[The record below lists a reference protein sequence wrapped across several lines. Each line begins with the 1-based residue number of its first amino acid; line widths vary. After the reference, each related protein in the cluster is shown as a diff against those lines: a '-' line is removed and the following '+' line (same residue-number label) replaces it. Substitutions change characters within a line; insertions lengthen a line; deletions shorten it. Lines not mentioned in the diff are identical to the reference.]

1 MSNDLINNITL
12 NYLVNKDLCIRTKI
26 TTKKSNKEDRKFYRK
41 RIYGLVQDILTSRE
55 KRASLSPDVLHTFDV
70 FMNTSINYFKN
81 LDTTDIIQEDYKGII
96 DTSLSDIDDCEQT
109 LENANKGMMRSIQ
122 MNNNSLDNFI
132 TKRVSNKRIL
142 VLPQQRDIDLKDPS
156 LKSKGIQKKNITN
169 TYDET
174 KNKTDETKNKKTETS
189 ADIKETEAND

>member
-55 KRASLSPDVLHTFDV
+55 KRATMAPDILHTFDV

-96 DTSLSDIDDCEQT
+96 DASLSDIDDCEQT

-122 MNNNSLDNFI
+122 LSRNPF
-132 TKRVSNKRIL
+132 
-142 VLPQQRDIDLKDPS
+142 
-156 LKSKGIQKKNITN
+156 
-169 TYDET
+169 
-174 KNKTDETKNKKTETS
+174 
-189 ADIKETEAND
+189 

>member
-1 MSNDLINNITL
+1 
-12 NYLVNKDLCIRTKI
+12 
-26 TTKKSNKEDRKFYRK
+26 
-41 RIYGLVQDILTSRE
+41 
-55 KRASLSPDVLHTFDV
+55 
-70 FMNTSINYFKN
+70 

-96 DTSLSDIDDCEQT
+96 DASLSDIDDCEQT